1 MIDCYK
7 IISISHQTVDIAEIE
22 KYVIRWS
29 GDETEISKIRKIK
42 DIFDIDEIAY
52 LNTCNRVTYIMY
64 TRKDVEINFLQDFFS
79 LANPIHGP
87 QVNTSI
93 DEKVSVYE
101 GLEAVRYLFEVASS
115 IDSLVVGESEIFRQV
130 REAFD
135 VAKKHKLSG
144 DNLRLLEKSA
154 IEMAK
159 KIYTTTRIGESPL
172 SIAALAAETISS
184 HHNDKKGKVI
194 LVGAGETNQL
204 MAKFL
209 VKQGFQ
215 HFEVYNRTL
224 ANADKLA
231 KEINGLSYDLSQ
243 LYKATI
249 SKDVSVVVVC
259 TSSQD
264 ILVDRSLIDQNTKN
278 LTVVDLSVPRNV
290 DPNIAAIKGVR
301 YVYIDE
307 LKMLA
312 ERNLQRRRQEVSLA
326 KSIIAAGLS
335 TYQKTY
341 NQRQLERSL
350 ETFPSDLKALKNTI
364 VTEVYAKK
372 IASLH
377 QEEQD
382 LLSDIL
388 DHFIKKATAIPM
400 KRAKGL
406 M

>member
-1 MIDCYK
+1 
-7 IISISHQTVDIAEIE
+7 
-22 KYVIRWS
+22 
-29 GDETEISKIRKIK
+29 
-42 DIFDIDEIAY
+42 
-52 LNTCNRVTYIMY
+52 
-64 TRKDVEINFLQDFFS
+64 
-79 LANPIHGP
+79 
-87 QVNTSI
+87 
-93 DEKVSVYE
+93 
-101 GLEAVRYLFEVASS
+101 
-115 IDSLVVGESEIFRQV
+115 
-130 REAFD
+130 
-135 VAKKHKLSG
+135 
-144 DNLRLLEKSA
+144 
-154 IEMAK
+154 
-159 KIYTTTRIGESPL
+159 
-172 SIAALAAETISS
+172 
-184 HHNDKKGKVI
+184 
-194 LVGAGETNQL
+194 
-204 MAKFL
+204 
-209 VKQGFQ
+209 
-215 HFEVYNRTL
+215 
-224 ANADKLA
+224 
-231 KEINGLSYDLSQ
+231 
-243 LYKATI
+243 
-249 SKDVSVVVVC
+249 
-259 TSSQD
+259 
-264 ILVDRSLIDQNTKN
+264 
-278 LTVVDLSVPRNV
+278 VVDLSVPRNV
-290 DPNIAAIKGVR
+290 DPNIAAIKGVK